1 MSTQLLSTGLRWLWI
16 TVIIIIIDFISKQL
30 VMNYLVLG
38 EIHPKLTFLHLNFYY
53 VHNIGAAFNLLADQS
68 GWQRWFFIIISVIAV
83 FCFITM
89 MYKTKRINKIIN
101 IALALILGGTLS
113 NLLDRFTYGFVIDF
127 IDVYIQNWHLPTFN
141 IADLAIFIGI
151 ILIIF
156 ERIFISHSKYS
167 R

>member
-38 EIHPKLTFLHLNFYY
+38 KIYQKLTFLNFYY

-68 GWQRWFFIIISVIAV
+68 GWQRWFLISISIITVFFFIK
-83 FCFITM
+83 M
-89 MYKTKRINKIIN
+89 MYQSKRINKINN

-113 NLLDRFTYGFVIDF
+113 NLLDRLAYGFVIDF
-127 IDVYIQNWHLPTFN
+127 IDFYIKIWHLPTFN

-156 ERIFISHSKYS
+156 EIIFIKNYS